1 MGAIGGIDAAEG
13 ECGRSRRW
21 SCSGCCSVW
30 MATVS
35 RTSFDAP
42 DPIASNAFILAWS
55 VEDGMRE
62 S

>member
-1 MGAIGGIDAAEG
+1 MGAIVGMDAAEG

-21 SCSGCCSVW
+21 SGCSVW